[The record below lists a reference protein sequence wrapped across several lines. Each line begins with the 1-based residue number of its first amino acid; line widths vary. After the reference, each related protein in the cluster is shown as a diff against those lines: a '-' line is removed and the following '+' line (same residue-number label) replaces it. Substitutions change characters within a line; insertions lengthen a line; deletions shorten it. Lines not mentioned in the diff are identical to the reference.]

1 MSYSDSSPLYFIFAM
16 ILGVAKIK
24 PSFPSRDSLCQLTIR
39 NDPDTMFIGEVK
51 ISGQQCKNLAV

>member
-1 MSYSDSSPLYFIFAM
+1 M